1 MGPNAR
7 IEGVSVEKLE
17 MSGNYEMSMTG
28 TSSSTL
34 TGTGSHDKVVV
45 GDVVRYTS
53 QLRIVT
59 AETADTVTVLGKVR
73 TSDAAS
79 AVYLANTQRY
89 RIRFESGCLTN
100 DHCNHNGVN
109 AYDSDAG
116 ATCSLGGSCVC
127 SLPSGTDLYHG
138 FGCTR
143 KGKGNDF
150 HGVPRIINHARPYKR
165 SNSGDLPL
173 LQCDKNSLFSGRIM
187 SQYGSVSKATPT
199 KITFAAATASAEIAV
214 GDDVYV
220 DGQVRT
226 VVESQGATATWVKVD
241 RPFTIYAKSDDDSIV
256 PTGSTVYRVDRL
268 GGVNTKCHATDMPM
282 LTDSD
287 AAWDAATGTLA
298 TVSASSTSDNQA
310 VDGDQTLSSQTNP
323 HSEISI
329 DPHDPQ
335 EVEIGDRIRVDTG
348 SWSGTGDL
356 TDGTYMTHTVDR
368 IDYSTTGQITKISLN
383 EIASHEDTTTGTFK
397 TLVGAQKV
405 YNDQRGTT
413 ENKECSGRGLCDT
426 STGTCE
432 CFKGYTDDDS
442 PVKMHWQVP
451 NIP

>member
-1 MGPNAR
+1 
-7 IEGVSVEKLE
+7 
-17 MSGNYEMSMTG
+17 MTG

-34 TGTGSHDKVVV
+34 TGSGSHDKVVV

-59 AETADTVTVLGKVR
+59 AENDNAVTVLGKVR
-73 TSDAAS
+73 TTNAAS

-89 RIRFESGCLTN
+89 RIRFESGCMTN

-127 SLPSGTDLYHG
+127 SLPSGTSLYHG

-150 HGVPRIINHARPYKR
+150 HGVPRIINHARTYKR

-256 PTGSTVYRVDRL
+256 PAGSTVYRVDRL

-323 HSEISI
+323 HSEIAI
-329 DPHDPQ
+329 EPQDPQ

-348 SWSGTGDL
+348 SAGTGHL

-368 IDYSTTGQITKISLN
+368 IDYSTAGQITKISLN
-383 EIASHEDTTTGTFK
+383 EIVSHEDTTTGTFK

-432 CFKGYTDDDS
+432 CFKGYTDDDCS
-442 PVKMHWQVP
+442 RQ
-451 NIP
+451 NALASA

>member
-1 MGPNAR
+1 MGVETITYKDHNTKTHIASFKVRNGYMGAQVDTEKFTVAHPTGSRIYRQDVSKEIREALLAVPNAR

-17 MSGNYEMSMTG
+17 MSGNYEMDMTG
-28 TSSSTL
+28 KHDTQTL
-34 TGTGSHDKVVV
+34 TASNPNEKFEP
-45 GDVVRYTS
+45 GDVVRYKS

-59 AETADTVTVLGKVR
+59 AETTSAITVLGGVR
-73 TSDAAS
+73 KTSDETNVP
-79 AVYLANTQRY
+79 VYRANTQRY
-89 RIRFESGCLTN
+89 RIRFESGCMTN

-109 AYDSDAG
+109 SYDSDAE

-173 LQCDKNSLFSGRIM
+173 LQCDKNSLFSGKIM
-187 SQYGSVSKATPT
+187 SEYGSVSKATPT
-199 KITFAAATASAEIAV
+199 TITFAAATDLGEIAV

-226 VVESQGATATWVKVD
+226 VVESQGTTATWVKVD

-256 PTGSTVYRVDRL
+256 PALSTVYRVDRL

-282 LTDSD
+282 LTDID
-287 AAWDAATGTLA
+287 ATWDSATGTLA

-310 VDGDQTLSSQTNP
+310 DDGDQTLSSQTNP
-323 HSEISI
+323 HSEIAI
-329 DPHDPQ
+329 EPQDPQ

-348 SWSGTGDL
+348 S
-356 TDGTYMTHTVDR
+356 DGT
-368 IDYSTTGQITKISLN
+368 
-383 EIASHEDTTTGTFK
+383 
-397 TLVGAQKV
+397 
-405 YNDQRGTT
+405 
-413 ENKECSGRGLCDT
+413 
-426 STGTCE
+426 
-432 CFKGYTDDDS
+432 
-442 PVKMHWQVP
+442 
-451 NIP
+451 

>member
-1 MGPNAR
+1 
-7 IEGVSVEKLE
+7 
-17 MSGNYEMSMTG
+17 MSMTG

-34 TGTGSHDKVVV
+34 TGTDSHDKVVV

-89 RIRFESGCLTN
+89 RIRFESGCMTN

-127 SLPSGTDLYHG
+127 SLPSGTSLYHG

-150 HGVPRIINHARPYKR
+150 HGVPRIINHARTYKR

-173 LQCDKNSLFSGRIM
+173 LQCDKNSLFSGKIM
-187 SQYGSVSKATPT
+187 SEYGSVSKATPT
-199 KITFAAATASAEIAV
+199 KITFKAATVSGEIAV

-226 VVESQGATATWVKVD
+226 VVESDETTSLWVKVD

-256 PTGSTVYRVDRL
+256 PTG
-268 GGVNTKCHATDMPM
+268 
-282 LTDSD
+282 
-287 AAWDAATGTLA
+287 
-298 TVSASSTSDNQA
+298 
-310 VDGDQTLSSQTNP
+310 
-323 HSEISI
+323 
-329 DPHDPQ
+329 
-335 EVEIGDRIRVDTG
+335 
-348 SWSGTGDL
+348 
-356 TDGTYMTHTVDR
+356 
-368 IDYSTTGQITKISLN
+368 
-383 EIASHEDTTTGTFK
+383 
-397 TLVGAQKV
+397 
-405 YNDQRGTT
+405 
-413 ENKECSGRGLCDT
+413 
-426 STGTCE
+426 
-432 CFKGYTDDDS
+432 
-442 PVKMHWQVP
+442 
-451 NIP
+451 